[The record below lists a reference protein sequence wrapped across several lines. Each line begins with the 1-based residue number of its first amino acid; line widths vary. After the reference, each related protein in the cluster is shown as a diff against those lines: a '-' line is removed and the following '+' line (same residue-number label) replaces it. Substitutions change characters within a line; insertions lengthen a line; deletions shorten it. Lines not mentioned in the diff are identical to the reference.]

1 LKLPVHIRTTFCN
14 SYGTKTRLLVFT
26 VALMH
31 MTACNIFPQEQ
42 ENRQSEPRSFE
53 ALFQQAQARLAA
65 NNHEEAVKSLL
76 KAADILENKGDKETL
91 PLVYITIADIYAS
104 IGALDNSAD
113 YYNKSLENGIFN
125 DGKIKAEAEEKLGD
139 IYFLMQQYKKSL
151 KPYLEAAE
159 YYQTAGNKES
169 MKELLS
175 KIALIHRKAGN
186 LTESLK
192 AGEELLQIAENNK
205 RDSLRF
211 TTLNN
216 MGYDYAQLKVY
227 QKAYELFSA
236 AYQTGTELNIESD
249 QMAEVSTNISV
260 CLYNMNKPHEA
271 IENIQKFLSLEKS
284 GMTDGMMAKAKN
296 LLATIY
302 LYTGDLY
309 NAGRFSEQ
317 AVQSALQSGDK
328 YILQNCYNTY
338 SQVLKAGNDH
348 IKALEYYEK
357 YLSLRDSLLLEE
369 RIKEQEKARKKF
381 DLEKSEKEIRL
392 EIAGENI
399 MEMRLIQSELQRER
413 QRQQIDSLEQATRL
427 ANLQYQAEKQIAA
440 LEREQLQREIADR
453 SNMELKNQN
462 RIQELEIEQTRR
474 EDQQKQL
481 EIKRLETIN
490 RQQKIVNRRNI
501 IIVILLILVATGIL
515 AGLVTMRKKN
525 TLLARQ
531 KHEIEEKNEYL
542 EQMNEE
548 ITTQKEMIEE
558 KNTAITASITYAEKI
573 QSAVLPPDDF
583 FNENLTDYFI
593 FFRPRDIVSGDFYW
607 GSNKEGNLVIIAA
620 DCTGHGVPGAFMSM
634 LGTAFLNEIVANT
647 DHPESHDILNQLRRN
662 VIEAMRQ
669 TGEEGEAKDGMD
681 IALCI
686 LNYEKMKLQYSGA
699 FNPLY
704 YIRNSELM
712 QIKADRMPIGIHQ
725 KEIAGFTKNELK
737 IRSGEC
743 FYIFSDGYV
752 DQFGGPEGK
761 KFKNRAFQELLLANH
776 QKPMIEQKKILE
788 ETFDNWKKG
797 FEQIDDVMV
806 IGVRI

>member
-1 LKLPVHIRTTFCN
+1 MRLPVHIRTRFCN
-14 SYGTKTRLLVFT
+14 LYGSKTRLLVLT
-26 VALMH
+26 VALMLL
-31 MTACNIFPQEQ
+31 TASNIFPQEQ
-42 ENRQSEPRSFE
+42 ENRQSETRSFE
-53 ALFQQAQARLAA
+53 ACFQQAQAQLAA
-65 NNHEEAVKSLL
+65 NHHEEAVKNLL
-76 KAADILENKGDKETL
+76 KAADILENKGDEEKL
-91 PLVYITIADIYAS
+91 SVVYITIADVYAS

-113 YYNKSLENGIFN
+113 YYNKSLENDIFT
-125 DGKIKAEAEEKLGD
+125 DSKTKAEAEEKLGD
-139 IYFLMQQYKKSL
+139 VYSLMQQYKKSL
-151 KPYLEAAE
+151 KPYQKAAE
-159 YYQTAGNKES
+159 YHQEAGNEES
-169 MKELLS
+169 MIALLS
-175 KIALIHRKAGN
+175 KIALTYRKTGN
-186 LTESLK
+186 FTKSLK
-192 AGEELLQIAENNK
+192 TSERLLQIAENNK
-205 RDSLRF
+205 RHSLRF

-216 MGYDYAQLKVY
+216 MGYDNVQLKAY
-227 QKAYELFSA
+227 QKAYESFSD
-236 AYQTGTELNIESD
+236 AYHTGSELNIESD
-249 QMAEVSTNISV
+249 QLAEVSTNISV
-260 CLYNMNKPHEA
+260 CLYNMNKPREA
-271 IENIQKFLSLEKS
+271 VENLQKFLSVEKS
-284 GMTDGMMAKAKN
+284 AMSDGMTAKAEN

-328 YILQNCYNTY
+328 YILQNCYNTH
-338 SQVLKAGNDH
+338 SQVLKSGNDH

-369 RIKEQEKARKKF
+369 RLQEQEKSRRKF

-399 MEMRLIQSELQRER
+399 MEMRLIQSELERER

-427 ANLQYQAEKQIAA
+427 ANLQYEAEKQMAD
-440 LEREQLQREIADR
+440 LERERLQREIADR
-453 SNMELKNQN
+453 SNRELKNQN
-462 RIQELEIEQTRR
+462 RIQELEIDQTRR

-515 AGLVTMRKKN
+515 AGLLTMRKKN
-525 TLLARQ
+525 TLLAHQ

-583 FNENLTDYFI
+583 FNENLNDYFI
-593 FFRPRDIVSGDFYW
+593 LFRPRDIVSGDFYW
-607 GSNKEGNLVIIAA
+607 GSGKEGNLVIVAA

-647 DHPESHDILNQLRRN
+647 EHPESHEILNQLRRN

-686 LNYEKMKLQYSGA
+686 LDYKKMKLQYSGA

-704 YIRNSELM
+704 YIRNSELI

-725 KEIAGFTKNELK
+725 KEIAGFKKNELK
-737 IRSGEC
+737 IESGEC
-743 FYIFSDGYV
+743 FYMFSDGYA

-776 QKPMIEQKKILE
+776 QKSMIEQKKILE
-788 ETFDNWKKG
+788 ETFDNWKTG
-797 FEQIDDVMV
+797 FEQIDDVLV
-806 IGVRI
+806 IGIRI